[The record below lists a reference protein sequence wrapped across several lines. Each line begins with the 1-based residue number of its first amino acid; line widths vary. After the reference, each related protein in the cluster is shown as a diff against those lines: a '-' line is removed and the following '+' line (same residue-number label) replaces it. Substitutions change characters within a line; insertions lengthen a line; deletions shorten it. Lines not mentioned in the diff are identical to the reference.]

1 MFIILLFICVIGIL
15 IWITPKKQE
24 EIHKPTNPL
33 KEQAEKILIKLK
45 TNDRSQWIT
54 KNLDII
60 IDAISEICNDTKWK
74 LVDDILTK
82 LEMNQ
87 QFKVLESTVDKGK
100 KQYKME
106 VFCNARHIKAE
117 MKPSD
122 SLKIVISSDKTNYQ
136 KTIYFGTFFSE
147 KEIRNF
153 YINN

>member
-24 EIHKPTNPL
+24 EIKKPVNPF

-45 TNDRSQWIT
+45 INDRSKWIT

-60 IDAISEICNDTKWK
+60 IDAISEICDDIEWNLD
-74 LVDDILTK
+74 DDILIK

-87 QFKVLESTVDKGK
+87 QFKVLEAFVDKGK
-100 KQYKME
+100 NQYTIN
-106 VFCNARHIKAE
+106 VLCNARHIKAE

-122 SLKIVISSDKTNYQ
+122 SLRIIINSDKANYD
-136 KTIYFGTFFSE
+136 KTIYFGTFFNE